1 MICKNTVLS
10 SCLTLAFLCGCGP
23 SNPQHKA
30 EEAQHDSHDSMIEHI
45 AEGHGIRI
53 GKDTNADIRVST
65 TGATV
70 TVRFSAEIVRRLPG
84 DCLPVL
90 RLDGPERT
98 LTEDEYGQFLN
109 DFHDYLLLTY
119 GEGGHVPKK

>member
-1 MICKNTVLS
+1 MSCKNTVFS
-10 SCLTLAFLCGCGP
+10 SCLTLALLCGCRP

-30 EEAQHDSHDSMIEHI
+30 EQPQHDPHDSMIEHI

-53 GKDTNADIRVST
+53 GTDTNADIRVST
-65 TGATV
+65 TNAMV
-70 TVRFSAEIVRRLPG
+70 TVRFTPDIVRRLPG

-90 RLDGPERT
+90 QLDGPERT
-98 LTEDEYGQFLN
+98 LTEAEYGQFLN
-109 DFHDYLLLTY
+109 DFHAYLLLTY